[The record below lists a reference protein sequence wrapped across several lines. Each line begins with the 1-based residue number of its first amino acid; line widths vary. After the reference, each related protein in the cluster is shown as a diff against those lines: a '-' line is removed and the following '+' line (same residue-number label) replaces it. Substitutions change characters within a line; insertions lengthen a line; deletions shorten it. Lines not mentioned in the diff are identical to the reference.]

1 MCIFEALY
9 EAPVLHFWSPFSK
22 WSSSEV
28 FSLSG
33 AKAENLGGSSTA
45 GCCLPHHRLPQTIA
59 LAGEYHY
66 VRMMHQPIDQ
76 RRRKAVV
83 AKKCVPSGKLQ
94 IGSDDEAL
102 SLVAFG
108 DHLEHQLSNII
119 VQRYKAKLMVRACG
133 HNPGQDNGPGLCPQA
148 PIT

>member
-1 MCIFEALY
+1 MLT
-9 EAPVLHFWSPFSK
+9 FWSAFS
-22 WSSSEV
+22 V
-28 FSLSG
+28 GTLALHG
-33 AKAENLGGSSTA
+33 LGQ
-45 GCCLPHHRLPQTIA
+45 PVA
-59 LAGEYHY
+59 LAGEDYN
-66 VRMMHQPIDQ
+66 VGMVDQPVNQ
-76 RRRKAVV
+76 RCRQAVV
-83 AKKCVPSGKLQ
+83 AKDSVPLRELQ
-94 IGSDDEAL
+94 IGCNNEAL